1 MSNLTKAVN
10 REQALTS
17 AVKIHRRTL
26 LSRISRRIR
35 DQAEAEDITQEVFE
49 EFFEFYDLNLA
60 IESLGAWLFTV
71 AQNKVLDR
79 FRRKKTESNYR
90 ERTLDESPMRLT
102 ADDAPDEAWSNA
114 HLRGEI
120 REALALLPIEQR
132 DVFVQHELAGK
143 SFQEIS
149 KATGVSI
156 NTLLARKRYAILFL
170 RTQLK
175 EIHDEHK

>member
-1 MSNLTKAVN
+1 MSHSTKTVN
-10 REQALTS
+10 REQALASVVETHGRS
-17 AVKIHRRTL
+17 L

-60 IESLGAWLFTV
+60 IESLSAWLFTV
-71 AQNKVLDR
+71 AQNKILDR

-90 ERTLDESPMRLT
+90 EQSFAESPFSLN
-102 ADDAPDEAWSNA
+102 AADAPDVAWSNA
-114 HLRGEI
+114 HLRGEMS
-120 REALALLPIEQR
+120 EALALLPIEQR
-132 DVFVQHELAGK
+132 EVFVQHELEGK

-149 KATGVSI
+149 AETGVSV
-156 NTLLARKRYAILFL
+156 NTLLSRKRYAILFL